1 MTAKRELAAAKA
13 GVRYIP
19 TFDLYGEAPGGAAL
33 PLPHI
38 ETIAARSSLHDWD
51 IRPHRHKDLHQLL
64 LVTGG
69 GGAVTV
75 EGREQVFAAP
85 SLIAVPAGLVHGFRF
100 EAGTVGLVLTVPHAI
115 VAALGGRDLPAALQD
130 AWTAAPEAEPL
141 AALQRSFETLHEEL
155 RLPRLEQRMAVAGS
169 LAMVLVA
176 AGRLS
181 ASSASAAARPSAD
194 MALVGRFG
202 ELVDETLD
210 RHWLVAAFAGELKVT
225 ERQLTGA
232 CRRALGVSPLQLIHQ
247 RLMAEA
253 KRRLIYTDL
262 SVGEIAFGLGFADA
276 AYFSRFFAQREGVS
290 PSAFREAAGVD

>member
-1 MTAKRELAAAKA
+1 VAVKEEIAAGRA
-13 GVRYIP
+13 GTRYIP

-38 ETIAARSSLHDWD
+38 ETVAARSSLHDWD
-51 IRPHRHKDLHQLL
+51 IRPHRHKDLHQMLL
-64 LVTGG
+64 IAGG

-75 EGREQVFAAP
+75 EGRERAFAAP
-85 SLIAVPAGLVHGFRF
+85 SLIVVPAGLVHGFRF
-100 EAGTVGLVLTVPHAI
+100 EAGTVGLVLTIPHAF
-115 VAALGGRDLPAALQD
+115 VAALGGRELPAALQE
-130 AWTAAPEAEPL
+130 AWTATPEGESL
-141 AALQRSFETLHEEL
+141 AALQRGFEALHEEL
-155 RLPRLEQRMAVAGS
+155 RLPRLEQRMAVAGG
-169 LAMVLVA
+169 LALVLVA

-202 ELVDETLD
+202 ALVDETLD
-210 RHWLVAAFAGELKVT
+210 RHWSVATLAAELKVT

-232 CRRALGVSPLQLIHQ
+232 CRRALGLSPLQLVHRQ
-247 RLMAEA
+247 LMAEA
-253 KRRLIYTDL
+253 RRRLVYTDL

-290 PSAFREAAGVD
+290 PTAFREAAGVE